1 MHIYVDADACP
12 VIGIVER
19 IAKSHNIAVTLLC
32 DTNHY
37 LTSDYSEVVYVGAG
51 ADAVD
56 FKEIENLYWD
66 LIDKSKEEPSFPDWE
81 KGVHPSADFLM
92 AGIVKKELF
101 VLRDEGII
109 KACAI
114 VNSNSNKEY
123 KKVAWKVNE
132 RDNNVWIIHALAVRY
147 EYRGMGLATQFV
159 KNLISYA
166 KLENIE
172 AIHLDVIDKNT
183 LADKLYIRAGFK
195 YVSTENIFYEV
206 VGNRQF
212 RMYEYVIE

>member
-1 MHIYVDADACP
+1 MNFELACL
-12 VIGIVER
+12 E
-19 IAKSHNIAVTLLC
+19 
-32 DTNHY
+32 
-37 LTSDYSEVVYVGAG
+37 
-51 ADAVD
+51 D
-56 FKEIENLYWD
+56 FNEIENLYWD
-66 LIDKSKEEPSFPDWE
+66 LIDKSKEEPYFPDWE

-92 AGIVKKELF
+92 AGIVKKEMF
-101 VLRDEGII
+101 VLRD
-109 KACAI
+109 
-114 VNSNSNKEY
+114 
-123 KKVAWKVNE
+123 
-132 RDNNVWIIHALAVRY
+132 VRY

>member
-1 MHIYVDADACP
+1 MNFELAC
-12 VIGIVER
+12 
-19 IAKSHNIAVTLLC
+19 LQ
-32 DTNHY
+32 
-37 LTSDYSEVVYVGAG
+37 
-51 ADAVD
+51 D
-56 FKEIENLYWD
+56 FNEIENLYWD

-101 VLRDEGII
+101 VLRD
-109 KACAI
+109 
-114 VNSNSNKEY
+114 
-123 KKVAWKVNE
+123 
-132 RDNNVWIIHALAVRY
+132 VRY

>member
-1 MHIYVDADACP
+1 MNFELACL
-12 VIGIVER
+12 E
-19 IAKSHNIAVTLLC
+19 
-32 DTNHY
+32 
-37 LTSDYSEVVYVGAG
+37 
-51 ADAVD
+51 D
-56 FKEIENLYWD
+56 FNEIENLYWD

-101 VLRDEGII
+101 VLRD
-109 KACAI
+109 
-114 VNSNSNKEY
+114 
-123 KKVAWKVNE
+123 
-132 RDNNVWIIHALAVRY
+132 VRY

-206 VGNRQF
+206 VVNRQF

>member
-1 MHIYVDADACP
+1 MNFELACL
-12 VIGIVER
+12 E
-19 IAKSHNIAVTLLC
+19 
-32 DTNHY
+32 
-37 LTSDYSEVVYVGAG
+37 
-51 ADAVD
+51 D
-56 FKEIENLYWD
+56 FNEIENLYWN

-92 AGIVKKELF
+92 AGIVQKELF
-101 VLRDEGII
+101 VLRD
-109 KACAI
+109 
-114 VNSNSNKEY
+114 
-123 KKVAWKVNE
+123 
-132 RDNNVWIIHALAVRY
+132 VRY

>member
-1 MHIYVDADACP
+1 MDFELACL
-12 VIGIVER
+12 E
-19 IAKSHNIAVTLLC
+19 
-32 DTNHY
+32 
-37 LTSDYSEVVYVGAG
+37 
-51 ADAVD
+51 D
-56 FKEIENLYWD
+56 FNEIENLYWD

-92 AGIVKKELF
+92 AGIVQKELF
-101 VLRDEGII
+101 VLRD
-109 KACAI
+109 
-114 VNSNSNKEY
+114 
-123 KKVAWKVNE
+123 
-132 RDNNVWIIHALAVRY
+132 VRY

>member
-1 MHIYVDADACP
+1 MLSKP
-12 VIGIVER
+12 LE
-19 IAKSHNIAVTLLC
+19 
-32 DTNHY
+32 
-37 LTSDYSEVVYVGAG
+37 
-51 ADAVD
+51 
-56 FKEIENLYWD
+56 
-66 LIDKSKEEPSFPDWE
+66 IDKSKEEPSFPDWE

-92 AGIVKKELF
+92 AGIVQKELF

-123 KKVAWKVNE
+123 KRVAWKVNE

>member
-1 MHIYVDADACP
+1 MDFELACL
-12 VIGIVER
+12 E
-19 IAKSHNIAVTLLC
+19 
-32 DTNHY
+32 
-37 LTSDYSEVVYVGAG
+37 
-51 ADAVD
+51 D
-56 FKEIENLYWD
+56 FNEIENLYWD

-92 AGIVKKELF
+92 AGIVQKELF
-101 VLRDEGII
+101 VLRD
-109 KACAI
+109 
-114 VNSNSNKEY
+114 
-123 KKVAWKVNE
+123 
-132 RDNNVWIIHALAVRY
+132 VRY

-206 VGNRQF
+206 V
-212 RMYEYVIE
+212 

>member
-1 MHIYVDADACP
+1 MNFELACL
-12 VIGIVER
+12 E
-19 IAKSHNIAVTLLC
+19 
-32 DTNHY
+32 
-37 LTSDYSEVVYVGAG
+37 
-51 ADAVD
+51 D
-56 FKEIENLYWD
+56 FNEIENLYWD

-101 VLRDEGII
+101 VLRD
-109 KACAI
+109 
-114 VNSNSNKEY
+114 
-123 KKVAWKVNE
+123 
-132 RDNNVWIIHALAVRY
+132 VRY

-172 AIHLDVIDKNT
+172 AIHLYVIDKNT
-183 LADKLYIRAGFK
+183 LADKLYIKAGFK
-195 YVSTENIFYEV
+195 YISTENIFYEV

>member
-1 MHIYVDADACP
+1 MAVSFQQMTHVPSVVQMSLYTKRLPGFQIYITTKVLRKP
-12 VIGIVER
+12 V
-19 IAKSHNIAVTLLC
+19 
-32 DTNHY
+32 
-37 LTSDYSEVVYVGAG
+37 
-51 ADAVD
+51 
-56 FKEIENLYWD
+56 WD

-132 RDNNVWIIHALAVRY
+132 RDNNVGIIHALAVRY

-172 AIHLDVIDKNT
+172 AIHLDVID
-183 LADKLYIRAGFK
+183 
-195 YVSTENIFYEV
+195 
-206 VGNRQF
+206 
-212 RMYEYVIE
+212 

>member
-1 MHIYVDADACP
+1 MNIELACL
-12 VIGIVER
+12 E
-19 IAKSHNIAVTLLC
+19 
-32 DTNHY
+32 
-37 LTSDYSEVVYVGAG
+37 
-51 ADAVD
+51 D
-56 FKEIENLYWD
+56 FNEIENLYWD

-101 VLRDEGII
+101 VLRD
-109 KACAI
+109 
-114 VNSNSNKEY
+114 
-123 KKVAWKVNE
+123 
-132 RDNNVWIIHALAVRY
+132 VRY

>member
-1 MHIYVDADACP
+1 MNFELACL
-12 VIGIVER
+12 E
-19 IAKSHNIAVTLLC
+19 
-32 DTNHY
+32 
-37 LTSDYSEVVYVGAG
+37 
-51 ADAVD
+51 D
-56 FKEIENLYWD
+56 FNEIENLYWD

-92 AGIVKKELF
+92 AGIVQKELF
-101 VLRDEGII
+101 VLRD
-109 KACAI
+109 
-114 VNSNSNKEY
+114 
-123 KKVAWKVNE
+123 
-132 RDNNVWIIHALAVRY
+132 VRY

-195 YVSTENIFYEV
+195 YISTENIFYEV

>member
-1 MHIYVDADACP
+1 MNFELAC
-12 VIGIVER
+12 
-19 IAKSHNIAVTLLC
+19 L
-32 DTNHY
+32 D
-37 LTSDYSEVVYVGAG
+37 
-51 ADAVD
+51 D
-56 FKEIENLYWD
+56 FNEIENLYWD
-66 LIDKSKEEPSFPDWE
+66 LIDKSKEEPSFPDWK

-92 AGIVKKELF
+92 AGIVQKELF
-101 VLRDEGII
+101 VLRD
-109 KACAI
+109 
-114 VNSNSNKEY
+114 
-123 KKVAWKVNE
+123 
-132 RDNNVWIIHALAVRY
+132 VRY

-183 LADKLYIRAGFK
+183 LADKLYIKAGFK
-195 YVSTENIFYEV
+195 YISTENIFYEV

>member
-1 MHIYVDADACP
+1 MNFELACL
-12 VIGIVER
+12 E
-19 IAKSHNIAVTLLC
+19 
-32 DTNHY
+32 
-37 LTSDYSEVVYVGAG
+37 
-51 ADAVD
+51 D
-56 FKEIENLYWD
+56 FNEIENLYWD

-81 KGVHPSADFLM
+81 KGVHSSADFLM

-101 VLRDEGII
+101 VLRD
-109 KACAI
+109 
-114 VNSNSNKEY
+114 
-123 KKVAWKVNE
+123 
-132 RDNNVWIIHALAVRY
+132 VRY

-166 KLENIE
+166 ELENIE

>member
-1 MHIYVDADACP
+1 MNFELACL
-12 VIGIVER
+12 E
-19 IAKSHNIAVTLLC
+19 
-32 DTNHY
+32 
-37 LTSDYSEVVYVGAG
+37 
-51 ADAVD
+51 D
-56 FKEIENLYWD
+56 FNEIENLYWD
-66 LIDKSKEEPSFPDWE
+66 LIDKSKEEPSFPDWK

-92 AGIVKKELF
+92 AGIVQKELF
-101 VLRDEGII
+101 VLRD
-109 KACAI
+109 
-114 VNSNSNKEY
+114 
-123 KKVAWKVNE
+123 
-132 RDNNVWIIHALAVRY
+132 VRY

-212 RMYEYVIE
+212 RMYEYMIE

>member
-1 MHIYVDADACP
+1 MNFELACL
-12 VIGIVER
+12 E
-19 IAKSHNIAVTLLC
+19 
-32 DTNHY
+32 
-37 LTSDYSEVVYVGAG
+37 
-51 ADAVD
+51 D
-56 FKEIENLYWD
+56 FNEIENLYWD
-66 LIDKSKEEPSFPDWE
+66 LIDKSKEEPSFPDWK
-81 KGVHPSADFLM
+81 KGDHPSADFLM

-101 VLRDEGII
+101 VLRD
-109 KACAI
+109 
-114 VNSNSNKEY
+114 
-123 KKVAWKVNE
+123 
-132 RDNNVWIIHALAVRY
+132 VRY

-166 KLENIE
+166 ELENIE

>member
-1 MHIYVDADACP
+1 MNFELACL
-12 VIGIVER
+12 E
-19 IAKSHNIAVTLLC
+19 
-32 DTNHY
+32 
-37 LTSDYSEVVYVGAG
+37 
-51 ADAVD
+51 D
-56 FKEIENLYWD
+56 FNEIENLYWD
-66 LIDKSKEEPSFPDWE
+66 LIDKSKEEPSFPDWK

-92 AGIVKKELF
+92 AGIVQKELF
-101 VLRDEGII
+101 VLRD
-109 KACAI
+109 
-114 VNSNSNKEY
+114 
-123 KKVAWKVNE
+123 
-132 RDNNVWIIHALAVRY
+132 VRY

-172 AIHLDVIDKNT
+172 AIHLDVIDKNK
-183 LADKLYIRAGFK
+183 LDDKLYIRAGFK

>member
-1 MHIYVDADACP
+1 MNFELACL
-12 VIGIVER
+12 E
-19 IAKSHNIAVTLLC
+19 
-32 DTNHY
+32 
-37 LTSDYSEVVYVGAG
+37 
-51 ADAVD
+51 D
-56 FKEIENLYWD
+56 FNEIENLYWD

-101 VLRDEGII
+101 VLRD
-109 KACAI
+109 
-114 VNSNSNKEY
+114 
-123 KKVAWKVNE
+123 
-132 RDNNVWIIHALAVRY
+132 VRY

-183 LADKLYIRAGFK
+183 LADKLYIKSGFK

>member
-1 MHIYVDADACP
+1 MNFELACL
-12 VIGIVER
+12 
-19 IAKSHNIAVTLLC
+19 K
-32 DTNHY
+32 
-37 LTSDYSEVVYVGAG
+37 
-51 ADAVD
+51 D
-56 FKEIENLYWD
+56 FNEIENLYWD

-101 VLRDEGII
+101 VLRD
-109 KACAI
+109 
-114 VNSNSNKEY
+114 
-123 KKVAWKVNE
+123 
-132 RDNNVWIIHALAVRY
+132 VRY

-183 LADKLYIRAGFK
+183 LADKLYIRVGFK

>member
-1 MHIYVDADACP
+1 MNFELAC
-12 VIGIVER
+12 
-19 IAKSHNIAVTLLC
+19 LQ
-32 DTNHY
+32 
-37 LTSDYSEVVYVGAG
+37 
-51 ADAVD
+51 D
-56 FKEIENLYWD
+56 FNEIENLYWD

-92 AGIVKKELF
+92 AGIVQKELF
-101 VLRDEGII
+101 ILRD
-109 KACAI
+109 
-114 VNSNSNKEY
+114 
-123 KKVAWKVNE
+123 
-132 RDNNVWIIHALAVRY
+132 VRY

-183 LADKLYIRAGFK
+183 LADKLYIRSGFK

>member
-1 MHIYVDADACP
+1 MNFELACL
-12 VIGIVER
+12 E
-19 IAKSHNIAVTLLC
+19 
-32 DTNHY
+32 
-37 LTSDYSEVVYVGAG
+37 
-51 ADAVD
+51 D
-56 FKEIENLYWD
+56 FNEIENLYWD

-101 VLRDEGII
+101 VLRD
-109 KACAI
+109 
-114 VNSNSNKEY
+114 
-123 KKVAWKVNE
+123 
-132 RDNNVWIIHALAVRY
+132 VRY

-172 AIHLDVIDKNT
+172 AIHFDVIDKNT

>member
-1 MHIYVDADACP
+1 MNFELACL
-12 VIGIVER
+12 E
-19 IAKSHNIAVTLLC
+19 
-32 DTNHY
+32 
-37 LTSDYSEVVYVGAG
+37 
-51 ADAVD
+51 D
-56 FKEIENLYWD
+56 FNEIENLYWD

-101 VLRDEGII
+101 VLRD
-109 KACAI
+109 
-114 VNSNSNKEY
+114 
-123 KKVAWKVNE
+123 
-132 RDNNVWIIHALAVRY
+132 VRY

>member
-1 MHIYVDADACP
+1 MNFELACL
-12 VIGIVER
+12 E
-19 IAKSHNIAVTLLC
+19 
-32 DTNHY
+32 
-37 LTSDYSEVVYVGAG
+37 
-51 ADAVD
+51 D
-56 FKEIENLYWD
+56 FNEIENLYWD

-101 VLRDEGII
+101 VLRD
-109 KACAI
+109 
-114 VNSNSNKEY
+114 
-123 KKVAWKVNE
+123 
-132 RDNNVWIIHALAVRY
+132 VRY

-166 KLENIE
+166 ELENIE

-183 LADKLYIRAGFK
+183 LADKLYIRSGFK

>member
-1 MHIYVDADACP
+1 MNFELACL
-12 VIGIVER
+12 E
-19 IAKSHNIAVTLLC
+19 
-32 DTNHY
+32 
-37 LTSDYSEVVYVGAG
+37 
-51 ADAVD
+51 D
-56 FKEIENLYWD
+56 FNEIENLYWD
-66 LIDKSKEEPSFPDWE
+66 LIDKSKEEPSFPDWK

-101 VLRDEGII
+101 VLRD
-109 KACAI
+109 
-114 VNSNSNKEY
+114 
-123 KKVAWKVNE
+123 
-132 RDNNVWIIHALAVRY
+132 VRY

>member
-1 MHIYVDADACP
+1 MNFELACL
-12 VIGIVER
+12 E
-19 IAKSHNIAVTLLC
+19 
-32 DTNHY
+32 
-37 LTSDYSEVVYVGAG
+37 
-51 ADAVD
+51 D
-56 FKEIENLYWD
+56 FNEIENLYWD

-92 AGIVKKELF
+92 AGIVQKELF
-101 VLRDEGII
+101 VLRD
-109 KACAI
+109 
-114 VNSNSNKEY
+114 
-123 KKVAWKVNE
+123 
-132 RDNNVWIIHALAVRY
+132 VRY

-172 AIHLDVIDKNT
+172 AIHLYVIDKNT
-183 LADKLYIRAGFK
+183 LADKLYIKAGFK
-195 YVSTENIFYEV
+195 YISTENIFYEV